1 MLLTTNSS
9 RDRVLPILL
18 QQPGRLE
25 EKELIPLPSPAPQ
38 PPLQGSCSPGF
49 QEAGSPLGGSS
60 LAQCSHR
67 ALPAPGWAGS
77 SWRAQLLGDLEEV
90 SSPPPPFLAQRTP
103 QP

>member
-25 EKELIPLPSPAPQ
+25 EKEPIPLPSPASQ

-60 LAQCSHR
+60 LAQCSRR

-90 SSPPPPFLAQRTP
+90 SSPPPFLAQRTP